1 MNDSFIMLVYQ
12 LAIIFGCIHVGY
24 LLTQCGVQWI
34 KVEYGGGS
42 CVSSCM
48 TNFYCDLMC
57 L

>member
-1 MNDSFIMLVYQ
+1 MNDSWLMLAYQ
-12 LAIIFGCIHVGY
+12 LAVIICTIHIGY

-34 KVEYGGGS
+34 VVEYGGGS
-42 CVSSCM
+42 CVSSCQ

>member
-1 MNDSFIMLVYQ
+1 MNDGWLMLVYQ
-12 LAIIFGCIHVGY
+12 LAVVFSAIHVGY

-42 CVSSCM
+42 CVSSCLLY
-48 TNFYCDLMC
+48 FYCDLMC